1 MRVNC
6 FRINDELQLT
16 PCEYEN
22 ALKAIRKPSASIWID
37 LQGFEA
43 IELEAKLDE
52 LGVKGL
58 ARRLCLEARDRPG
71 FYPMG
76 KLTFLV
82 IPVLAA
88 ANNYREM
95 EYVVLLVRNN
105 LLLTLRST
113 RATHLQHTINLQE
126 SADWLPDRSIA
137 GLVSAI
143 LNALSL
149 ESLQRTSELRGMIM
163 TLEGRMESDPSSV
176 EANEI
181 SYKRSELLTLESVV
195 SGQLPVLQ
203 ALLASDSAAIKGEN
217 IREYL
222 ICALAN
228 FQSTDRSLDWLEGR
242 IDVMRS
248 LVDVYAQDKTN
259 RRLGRLTILSTIFM
273 PMTFLAGLW
282 GMNFELMPEL
292 THPYGY
298 PIALGTMFF
307 IGAGM
312 YFYFRRLDW
321 FD

>member
-16 PCEYEN
+16 PCEYES

-52 LGVKGL
+52 LDVKGL

-71 FYPMG
+71 FYPMS

-149 ESLQRTSELRGMIM
+149 ESLQRTSELRDMIM
-163 TLEGRMESDPSSV
+163 TLEGRMESDPNSV

-203 ALLASDSAAIKGEN
+203 ALLASDSAAIKGEH

>member
-1 MRVNC
+1 
-6 FRINDELQLT
+6 
-16 PCEYEN
+16 
-22 ALKAIRKPSASIWID
+22 
-37 LQGFEA
+37 
-43 IELEAKLDE
+43 
-52 LGVKGL
+52 
-58 ARRLCLEARDRPG
+58 
-71 FYPMG
+71 
-76 KLTFLV
+76 
-82 IPVLAA
+82 
-88 ANNYREM
+88 
-95 EYVVLLVRNN
+95 
-105 LLLTLRST
+105 
-113 RATHLQHTINLQE
+113 
-126 SADWLPDRSIA
+126 
-137 GLVSAI
+137 
-143 LNALSL
+143 
-149 ESLQRTSELRGMIM
+149 
-163 TLEGRMESDPSSV
+163 MESDPSSV

-298 PIALGTMFF
+298 PIALGTMFI